1 MSVARVVEGGQD
13 KVEIIDKNQ
22 WLARTQSPTNKNYAL
37 KLPTFGAIVVVSQTE
52 LLCDG
57 LILEK
62 LPS

>member
-37 KLPTFGAIVVVSQTE
+37 KLPTFGAIVGVSLTE
-52 LLCDG
+52 VQWKG
-57 LILEK
+57 LTLEEP
-62 LPS
+62 PS